1 MRKRWTVYLTAV
13 AVVISLGMWG
23 MLLTA
28 SGGATAKATFA
39 GGCFWCMEEVFEG
52 VGGVVSVTSGYTGG
66 QVANPTYKDVSA
78 GITGHAEAVEVIY
91 DPTKVT
97 YEELLEVFWRNVDP
111 LTPNQQFCDFGQQY
125 RSAIFYH
132 DDAQK
137 QAAEASKKAIEQSKR
152 FHEPIVTQLV
162 PAGQFFTAE
171 EYHQDFYKKNPFR
184 YKAYKYNC
192 GRAQRLSELWEKS

>member
-1 MRKRWTVYLTAV
+1 MQRKWIMYLTACAV
-13 AVVISLGMWG
+13 AISAGMWG
-23 MLLTA
+23 MLLST

-52 VGGVVSVTSGYTGG
+52 VAGVVSVTSGYTGG
-66 QVANPTYKDVSA
+66 QVANPSYQDVSA
-78 GITGHAEAVEVIY
+78 GITGHAESVEVLY
-91 DPTKVT
+91 DPSKVT
-97 YEELLEVFWRNVDP
+97 YAQLLDVFWRNVDP
-111 LTPNQQFCDFGQQY
+111 ITPNQQFCDFGTQY

-137 QAAEASKKAIEQSKR
+137 LAAESSKKAIEQSKR
-152 FHEPIVTQLV
+152 FHEPIVTQIV
-162 PAGQFFTAE
+162 AAGQFYPAE

-192 GRAQRLSELWEKS
+192 GRAQRLSDLWEKG

>member
-1 MRKRWTVYLTAV
+1 MRKRWTVYVTAV
-13 AVVISLGMWG
+13 AVAISLGMWG

-39 GGCFWCMEEVFEG
+39 GGCFWCMEEVFES
-52 VGGVVSVTSGYTGG
+52 VGGVMSVTSGYTGG
-66 QVANPTYKDVSA
+66 QVPNPSYQDVSA

-97 YEELLEVFWRNVDP
+97 YEKLLEVFWRNVDP